1 MGEEYPKNP
10 WKLYIIINRIRPTMA
25 RDGWGVWF
33 WPVPSSLGNQTALL
47 QLAATSNT
55 PPPLFWEKGGPRYSL
70 KGNNSIQV
78 YNAIS
83 NLHVHLGTLIQTLQS
98 VMYKDIYQWWSVWF
112 KDHVHVGGSKNIMGN
127 IIYTSL
133 WVNTF
138 IIAILSK
145 DRKF

>member
-1 MGEEYPKNP
+1 
-10 WKLYIIINRIRPTMA
+10 MA

-70 KGNNSIQV
+70 EGNNSIQV

-83 NLHVHLGTLIQTLQS
+83 NQQLTRTSDRNIV
-98 VMYKDIYQWWSVWF
+98 KC
-112 KDHVHVGGSKNIMGN
+112 HVHVQGH
-127 IIYTSL
+127 IYQ
-133 WVNTF
+133 
-138 IIAILSK
+138 
-145 DRKF
+145 